1 MQPSLTEYETCTPI
15 GVDGPHDQ
23 AFLSKSP
30 REGGI
35 NLEQGFHLPNAARGM
50 WFTHQPIP
58 TPDDTSHAEWKRH
71 QLGRALVGELGE
83 KIEMS
88 AAGGG
93 RSVSRAPKAS

>member
-1 MQPSLTEYETCTPI
+1 MKDAPI

-23 AFLSKSP
+23 AFCP
-30 REGGI
+30 RVQEKVASI
-35 NLEQGFHLPNAARGM
+35 WSRGFHLPNAARGM

-71 QLGRALVGELGE
+71 RLGRALVGELGE